1 MTAIL
6 QAELDAIAA
15 NKAQLDI
22 IQARIQQIRATA
34 ESLHDESRTQIED
47 IGNKAAA
54 VYSLLFMRYEYCD
67 EHHLFGKKEA
77 QENAR
82 CIAAT
87 LALFSAEPGV
97 KREQALAEFFSISS
111 ELMSSSKKK
120 QYLGVAM
127 LALGVALVGTAIALG
142 ICLLVGAWPCV
153 PVVISMGILAPLVFS
168 IPSAQAMT
176 AALIGG
182 LALVIGLPTLCT
194 GAGVY
199 KEARKEKEAHKA
211 SHGEQIGK
219 AMGELH
225 SSFFKPTSAEGQ
237 QEITELAILT
247 GSSTAHV

>member
-6 QAELDAIAA
+6 QAELVAIAA
-15 NKAQLDI
+15 DKAQLDA
-22 IQARIQQIRATA
+22 IQALIQQIRARA
-34 ESLHDESRTQIED
+34 ESLHDESRTQAED
-47 IGNKAAA
+47 ICNKVAALHR
-54 VYSLLFMRYEYCD
+54 LLLMRHEYCD
-67 EHHLFGKKEA
+67 ENHLFGKKEA

-111 ELMSSSKKK
+111 ELISSSKKK
-120 QYLGVAM
+120 QYLGIAM
-127 LALGVALVGTAIALG
+127 LALGVALVGTAVALG

-153 PVVISMGILAPLVFS
+153 PVVISMGVLAPLVFS
-168 IPSAQAMT
+168 LPSAQAIT
-176 AALIGG
+176 AAIIGG

-199 KEARKEKEAHKA
+199 KEAHKA

-225 SSFFKPTSAEGQ
+225 SSFFKPTLAEGQ
-237 QEITELAILT
+237 KEITELAILT